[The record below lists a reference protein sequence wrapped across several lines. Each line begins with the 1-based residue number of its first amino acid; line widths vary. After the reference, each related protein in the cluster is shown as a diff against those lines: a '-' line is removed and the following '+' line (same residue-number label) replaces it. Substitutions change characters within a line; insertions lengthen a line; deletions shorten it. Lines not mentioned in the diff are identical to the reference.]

1 MKAFSRQAVLVAA
14 IAVAAG
20 GTGFWVARLM
30 PPENSTRI
38 ELQAAPT
45 KPQANASVEGQP
57 APPLSLP
64 GLDGQ
69 VRSLKDYPGK
79 WLLVN
84 FWATW
89 CSPCMHEIPALIA
102 AQTRYEKSGLQVL
115 GVAMDDPDA
124 VRTLT
129 QEKGFNYPTL
139 VGDEAVQTIMEQ
151 FGNTLGALPYS
162 VLIAPDGVIRSVE
175 LGGVDT
181 PKLDM
186 LMQRFLPL

>member
-1 MKAFSRQAVLVAA
+1 MSNFSRQAALLAA
-14 IAVAAG
+14 IAFTAGAA
-20 GTGFWVARLM
+20 GFWVARLM
-30 PPENSTRI
+30 PQSQPVAT
-38 ELQAAPT
+38 AAARPAVT
-45 KPQANASVEGQP
+45 AGLEGQQAP
-57 APPLSLP
+57 ALSLP
-64 GLDGQ
+64 DLEGKP
-69 VRSLKDYPGK
+69 RTLKDWPGK

-89 CSPCMHEIPALIA
+89 CAPCMHEIPALIA
-102 AQTRYEKSGLQVL
+102 AQAQYEKAGLQVL

-124 VRTLT
+124 VRILMK
-129 QEKGFNYPTL
+129 EKSFNYPSL
-139 VGDEAVQTIMEQ
+139 VGDEQLQTIMEQ

-162 VLIAPDGVIRSVE
+162 VLIAPDGVIRYIE